1 MSRLRNL
8 LLSLLIGT
16 FVISAMWTQ
25 PAQAEERLILVAHDW
40 QTYLRL
46 APLSTRDGYVPLLY
60 NPEPNVT
67 PAIAHFADLYGG
79 AVLALDAEGVAAFI
93 AAQWPRAETVVVA
106 DGSHPHFGLVAAAI
120 AAALK
125 CPLFFEIPAVADLK
139 HLGTQQVIAVGAVAL
154 PEGMGGVVLREVVDA
169 QAYYNRLVGPRP
181 VAVLAG
187 EGEMAFLA
195 AEAVAFHRA
204 NLLLTAGE
212 IPDFQ
217 PRYLAWVTAPSSVTK
232 ATVYELYN
240 LCRFSAGSKVYDV
253 GVGILTGLEPHDV
266 ALLMARAYAY
276 PQLAG
281 EWKTRVLSA
290 GEKSVPFAQPVVEQL
305 FTLVT
310 LAGNDLTGDAFL
322 EVMGSVGHV
331 AVEAHGSPSG
341 LALAD
346 GSWPGSRVIFNLPP
360 LVFVAESCETGD
372 LGAFGVDKSV
382 ALQVIAGG
390 AVAYIGS
397 LEVGG
402 VGLVG
407 SYPYA
412 FSTPATPLGTLVRLQ
427 TAARMAVDADTPRV
441 ILIGDPTFH
450 QFDQEWLQYEL
461 LSDIGGAARVQIR
474 IPQTLGP
481 VVMALDLPADRQIQ
495 YMRAYR
501 SAGEDM
507 RYMQGMPYSDLPLGR
522 LLAFERP
529 FSSAPTLGGATIL
542 LEWSGGDGIL
552 TLHESRPLG
561 ALIRWLLSNGLIG
574 VQAIFIDFLS
584 MQGTAAPL
592 AIVSM
597 VVLLVV
603 RSKRCPGPAVMWSGV
618 VVGVGMALVG
628 IFYCLGLNFV
638 IPWFVIVLL
647 ACGATTVVWLFS
659 PRWRV
664 WRRITLCALVY
675 VLPFVVICLLAAS
688 VGASYRILL
697 CMLGGI
703 VLTAVTYG
711 FWVAAAVWITARL
724 RHTDG
729 TVAAS
734 VSVP

>member
-1 MSRLRNL
+1 MGRFSNL
-8 LLSLLIGT
+8 LLSLLIVT
-16 FVISAMWTQ
+16 FVVSAMWAQ
-25 PAQAEERLILVAHDW
+25 QAQAEERPILVAHHW

-46 APLSTRDGYVPLLY
+46 VPLSTRDGYVPLLY

-79 AVLALDAEGVAAFI
+79 AVLPLDAEGVEALI

-120 AAALK
+120 AAVLK
-125 CPLFFEIPAVADLK
+125 CPLFFEIPTVADLK

-154 PEGMGGVVLREVVDA
+154 PEGVEGVVLREVVDA
-169 QAYYNRLVGPRP
+169 QAYYNGLVGPRL
-181 VAVLAG
+181 VAVLAS
-187 EGEMAFLA
+187 EGEMTFLA
-195 AEAVAFHRA
+195 AEAVAFHSA

-217 PRYLAWVTAPSSVTK
+217 PRYLAWVTAPSAVTK

-290 GEKSVPFAQPVVEQL
+290 GEKSVPFTQPSVQKP
-305 FTLVT
+305 FDLVT

-322 EVMGSVGHV
+322 EVMGSVGYV
-331 AVEAHGSPSG
+331 AIEAHGSPSG

-346 GSWPGSRVIFNLPP
+346 GSWPGSRAISNLPP

-372 LGAFGVDKSV
+372 LGAYGVDKSV

-407 SYPYA
+407 SFPYA
-412 FSTPATPLGTLVRLQ
+412 FSTLATPLGTLVRLQ

-450 QFDQEWLQYEL
+450 QLDQEWGHYEL
-461 LSDIGGAARVQIR
+461 LSDAGGAARVQIR
-474 IPQTLGP
+474 TSQASGP
-481 VVMALDLPADRQIQ
+481 LVIALDLPADKQIQ

-501 SAGEDM
+501 SVGEDM
-507 RYMQGMPYSDLPLGR
+507 RYMQGMMYSDLPLGR
-522 LLAFERP
+522 LLAFEHP
-529 FSSAPTLGGATIL
+529 FSSAPTLGGTTIL
-542 LEWSGGDGIL
+542 LEWPGGDGVF

-561 ALIRWLLSNGLIG
+561 ALIRWLFSNGLIG
-574 VQAIFIDFLS
+574 VQAIFIDFFS

-592 AIVSM
+592 AIVSV

-603 RSKRCPGPAVMWSGV
+603 RSKRRPEPAVTWSGV
-618 VVGVGMALVG
+618 VVGAGMALVG
-628 IFYCLGLNFV
+628 ILYCLGLDFV

-647 ACGATTVVWLFS
+647 ACGATTVVWLFA
-659 PRWRV
+659 PPWRV
-664 WRRITLCALVY
+664 WRRIALCALVY
-675 VLPFVVICLLAAS
+675 VLPFVVVCLLAAS
-688 VGASYRILL
+688 AGASYRILL

-724 RHTDG
+724 RYTG
-729 TVAAS
+729 GMVATP
-734 VSVP
+734 VSAP